1 MMIKMWMDLVRV
13 KSLMIK
19 LNSNFEEKMMMKQR
33 EVMLNMVVRR
43 FQ

>member
-13 KSLMIK
+13 KSVMIK

>member
-13 KSLMIK
+13 KSVMIK

-43 FQ
+43 F